1 MRALHVAFAI
11 MLETAVSLAC
21 SIYDPVISF
30 SSVSTPPKRE
40 RSRAA
45 VAAAKRKASELIP
58 IRRASHE
65 AKGIRV
71 SLAAGRWRHR
81 LILA

>member
-1 MRALHVAFAI
+1 MQALHVAFDI
-11 MLETAVSLAC
+11 MLETAASLAC
-21 SIYDPVISF
+21 STYDPAISF
-30 SSVSTPPKRE
+30 SSVSGSPKRG

-45 VAAAKRKASELIP
+45 QAAAKRKASKPMP

-65 AKGIRV
+65 AKGIRL
-71 SLAAGRWRHR
+71 SLAAGGWRHR

>member
-1 MRALHVAFAI
+1 MQALHVAFDI

-21 SIYDPVISF
+21 STYDPLISF
-30 SSVSTPPKRE
+30 SSVSTPPKRG

-45 VAAAKRKASELIP
+45 VAAAKRKAARLMP

-65 AKGIRV
+65 ANGIRV
-71 SLAAGRWRHR
+71 SLAAGGWHHR

>member
-1 MRALHVAFAI
+1 MQALHVAFGI

-21 SIYDPVISF
+21 STYDPVISF
-30 SSVSTPPKRE
+30 SSVSTPPKRG

-45 VAAAKRKASELIP
+45 VAAAKRKASELMP

-71 SLAAGRWRHR
+71 SLAAGGWRHR